1 MARHHDEQAIAL
13 AGIFQSA
20 SLVEQIARRG
30 MVAQNSFEA
39 SIASLFVSNP
49 AVTEDVYGG
58 VREMPYNL
66 SLGLKQLQE
75 LVDKRASGINPDVM
89 RYALTLIQLERKL
102 SARPDM
108 LEEIGRRLDQLEEKA
123 RYFAHTHDD
132 TESGAQAPM
141 PDPSIYTHANVI
153 AGIAALYQ
161 DTLSTFS
168 IRIQVAGDPRHLQ
181 NSENAAR
188 IRALLLAG
196 IRAVILWRQVGGKRW
211 HLFFFRSRVR
221 PSLQKFQLGRP

>member
-1 MARHHDEQAIAL
+1 MARQHDEQAIAL
-13 AGIFQSA
+13 AGVFQAA

-39 SIASLFVSNP
+39 SIASLFISNP

-58 VREMPYNL
+58 VRDMPYSL
-66 SLGLKQLQE
+66 GLGLKQLQE
-75 LVDKRASGINPDVM
+75 VVDKRAGGVNPDVM

-102 SARPDM
+102 SDRPDM
-108 LEEIGRRLDQLEEKA
+108 LEEIGRRIDQLAEKA
-123 RYFAHTHDD
+123 RYFAHSAQEAD
-132 TESGAQAPM
+132 TTDSAASGNPA
-141 PDPSIYTHANVI
+141 IYTHPNVI

-211 HLFFFRSRVR
+211 HLFFFRSRIR
-221 PSLQKFQLGRP
+221 PSLQKFQLGPK

>member
-1 MARHHDEQAIAL
+1 MARQHDEQAIAL
-13 AGIFQSA
+13 AGVFQAA

-39 SIASLFVSNP
+39 SIASLFVSSP
-49 AVTEDVYGG
+49 GVTEDVYGG
-58 VREMPYNL
+58 VRDMPYNL
-66 SLGLKQLQE
+66 SLGLKQMQE
-75 LVDKRASGINPDVM
+75 LVDKRASGVNPDVM

-102 SARPDM
+102 NDRPDM
-108 LEEIGRRLDQLEEKA
+108 LEEIGRRLDQLDQKA
-123 RYFAHTHDD
+123 RYFAREH
-132 TESGAQAPM
+132 QAAEPAEGV
-141 PDPSIYTHANVI
+141 PLEPSVYTHANVI

-181 NSENAAR
+181 NNENAAR

-211 HLFFFRSRVR
+211 HLFFFRSRIR
-221 PSLQKFQLGRP
+221 PSLHKFQLGPK

>member
-1 MARHHDEQAIAL
+1 MSRQHDEQMVAL
-13 AGIFQSA
+13 AGLFQAA

-30 MVAQNSFEA
+30 MVAQNSYET
-39 SIASLFVSNP
+39 SIASLFVSDP
-49 AVTEDVYGG
+49 QLTEDVFGG
-58 VREMPYNL
+58 VHDLPYNL
-66 SLGLKQLQE
+66 GLGLKQRKE
-75 LVDKRASGINPDVM
+75 RVENSSCGFNPDVM
-89 RYALTLIQLERKL
+89 RYTLSRIQLEPKL
-102 SARPDM
+102 NARPDM
-108 LEEIGRRLDQLEEKA
+108 LQEISNRLDQLAQKA
-123 RYFAHTHDD
+123 HYFAAEQQHGELNAGGVFD
-132 TESGAQAPM
+132 E
-141 PDPSIYTHANVI
+141 PSIYTHSNVV

-168 IRIQVAGDPRHLQ
+168 LRIQVGGDPRYLQ

-221 PSLQKFQLGRP
+221 PSLKRILEHQ

>member
-1 MARHHDEQAIAL
+1 MARAHDEQAIAL
-13 AGIFQSA
+13 AGVFQAA

-30 MVAQNSFEA
+30 MVAQNSYEA
-39 SIASLFVSNP
+39 SIASLFVSDP
-49 AVTEDVYGG
+49 KTTEDVYGG
-58 VREMPYNL
+58 TRDLPFNL
-66 SLGLKQLQE
+66 SLGLKQMQE
-75 LVDKRASGINPDVM
+75 LVDKRAGGLNQDVM
-89 RYALTLIQLERKL
+89 RYALSMIQLERKL

-108 LEEIGRRLDQLEEKA
+108 LDEIGKRLDQLAGKA
-123 RYFAHTHDD
+123 QYFGGSSETQ
-132 TESGAQAPM
+132 AQPDNL

-168 IRIQVAGDPRHLQ
+168 TRIQVGGDPRHLQ

-211 HLFFFRSRVR
+211 HLFFFKSRVR
-221 PSLQKFQLGRP
+221 PSLNKIGSTT

>member
-1 MARHHDEQAIAL
+1 MARQHDEQAIAL
-13 AGIFQSA
+13 AGLFQAS

-30 MVAQNSFEA
+30 MVAQNSFETA
-39 SIASLFVSNP
+39 IASLFVSDP
-49 AVTEDVYGG
+49 KLTEDVYGG
-58 VREMPYNL
+58 VRDMPFNL
-66 SLGLKQLQE
+66 SLGLKQMQE
-75 LVDKRASGINPDVM
+75 LVEKRSGGINPDVM
-89 RYALTLIQLERKL
+89 RYTLTLIQLERKL
-102 SARPDM
+102 AARPEM
-108 LEEIGRRLDQLEEKA
+108 MEEIGKRLDQLEQKA
-123 RYFAHTHDD
+123 RYFSEQPADET
-132 TESGAQAPM
+132 TAAEKTPF
-141 PDPSIYTHANVI
+141 DPSIYTHANVI

-168 IRIQVAGDPRHLQ
+168 IRVQVGGDPRHLQ

-221 PSLQKFQLGRP
+221 PSLQKFQSGGL

>member
-1 MARHHDEQAIAL
+1 MARAHDEQAIAL
-13 AGIFQSA
+13 AGVFQAA

-30 MVAQNSFEA
+30 MVAQNSYEA

-49 AVTEDVYGG
+49 KVTEDVFGG
-58 VREMPYNL
+58 VRELPFNL
-66 SLGLKQLQE
+66 SLGLKQMQE
-75 LVDKRASGINPDVM
+75 LVDKRSGGLNPDIM
-89 RYALTLIQLERKL
+89 RYALSLIQLERKL
-102 SARPDM
+102 NARPDM
-108 LEEIGRRLDQLEEKA
+108 LDEIGKRLDQIAEKA
-123 RYFAHTHDD
+123 KYFAGTHDGEPVQRAD
-132 TESGAQAPM
+132 GF
-141 PDPSIYTHANVI
+141 DPSIYTHSNVI

-168 IRIQVAGDPRHLQ
+168 IRIQVGGDPRHLQ

-221 PSLQKFQLGRP
+221 PSLKKISSAT

>member
-1 MARHHDEQAIAL
+1 MAREHDEQAIAL
-13 AGIFQSA
+13 AGLFQAA

-30 MVAQNSFEA
+30 MIAQNSFET

-49 AVTEDVYGG
+49 KLTEDVYGG
-58 VREMPYNL
+58 PHDVPFNL
-66 SLGLKQLQE
+66 GLGLKQMQE
-75 LVDKRASGINPDVM
+75 LVDKRAGGINPDVM
-89 RYALTLIQLERKL
+89 KYALTLIQLERKL
-102 SARPDM
+102 AARPDM
-108 LEEIGRRLDQLEEKA
+108 LEEIGKRLDQLEQKA
-123 RYFAHTHDD
+123 HYFDD
-132 TESGAQAPM
+132 QPSDDGTAADSAF
-141 PDPSIYTHANVI
+141 DPSIYTHSNVI

-161 DTLSTFS
+161 DTISTFT
-168 IRIQVAGDPRHLQ
+168 IRVQVGGDPRHLQ

-221 PSLQKFQLGRP
+221 ASLQKFHTGGH